1 MPDKRIK
8 LGGGGGG
15 GVGGILATTPRQPS
29 YYFYAPLKREW
40 LSGVFSLNPQ
50 DIQFH
55 YLA

>member
-15 GVGGILATTPRQPS
+15 VGVILVTTPRQPS

-55 YLA
+55 FLA